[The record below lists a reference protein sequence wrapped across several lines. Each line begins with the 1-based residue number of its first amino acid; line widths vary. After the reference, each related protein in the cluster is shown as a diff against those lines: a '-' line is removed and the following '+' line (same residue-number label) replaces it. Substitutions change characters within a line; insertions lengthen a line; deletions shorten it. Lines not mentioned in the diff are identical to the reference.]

1 MDRSSLKLMAAAMLL
16 TAMLTGCGSQNDEQ
30 QPTNNGQAAV
40 GGFSGGGVN
49 QPDRTADFLAK
60 VVKVS
65 GDAIIVQKS
74 TLSPADM
81 PRGGGFG
88 GGGGGRPNRDGQAK
102 SGEGRKGT
110 GNAASSEGNAAPA
123 DNGNA
128 PQGEAPPTDGSNGAA
143 ANAPQGNAGADGA
156 QGGKRQGGRF
166 GGGGGFMNQM
176 KFEDAQTT
184 VAVDADTEIITMS
197 RGQDGMTTNAL
208 KAADL
213 KEGDILTVWLSSDN
227 KTAQYI
233 SLRFNPGTQGKAGN
247 GQ

>member
-16 TAMLTGCGSQNDEQ
+16 TAMLTGCGAQNDEQ

-40 GGFSGGGVN
+40 GGFNGGGVN

-65 GDAIIVQKS
+65 GESIIVQKS

-81 PRGGGFG
+81 PRGGGGFG
-88 GGGGGRPNRDGQAK
+88 GGVGQRPNRDGQAQ
-102 SGEGRKGT
+102 SGEGR
-110 GNAASSEGNAAPA
+110 EGNGTAPE
-123 DNGNA
+123 
-128 PQGEAPPTDGSNGAA
+128 GEAPPAGNGTASQGDA
-143 ANAPQGNAGADGA
+143 PADAPQGNAGADGA

-166 GGGGGFMNQM
+166 GSGAGFMDQM

-184 VAVDADTEIITMS
+184 VAVDADTEIVTMS
-197 RGQDGMTTNAL
+197 RGQDGMTTKAL

-233 SLRFNPGTQGKAGN
+233 TLRFNPGTQGKAGN